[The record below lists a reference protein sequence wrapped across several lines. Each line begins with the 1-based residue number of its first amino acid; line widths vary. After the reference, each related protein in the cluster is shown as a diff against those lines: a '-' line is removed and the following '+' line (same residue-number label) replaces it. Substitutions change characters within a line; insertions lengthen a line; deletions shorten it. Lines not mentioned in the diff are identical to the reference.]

1 MGDKIQLFFKVVKM
15 KISIRLYF
23 LYLTSMSSFAQFI
36 GTSGGFSGLLGFSGD
51 FNYGAL
57 GRRKRSTIRISAEP
71 DTVLTSWKSDTEE
84 ISPVL
89 DTLEIFNESD
99 TMVSSQEPDNVK
111 ISREPDEGEPEYPYL
126 VSFPFPSFN
135 QSSFNQRSV
144 KLFPFGLSFP
154 WFSYSSSIEHSPEE
168 NSSAESEDTTP
179 QTQDTAPK
187 TSVEESTLPESQSL
201 YSVLVP
207 AWFQSL
213 SPTNVSLHKV
223 LFPFGSS
230 FPFGGR

>member
-1 MGDKIQLFFKVVKM
+1 MF
-15 KISIRLYF
+15 
-23 LYLTSMSSFAQFI
+23 
-36 GTSGGFSGLLGFSGD
+36 
-51 FNYGAL
+51 
-57 GRRKRSTIRISAEP
+57 
-71 DTVLTSWKSDTEE
+71 
-84 ISPVL
+84 
-89 DTLEIFNESD
+89 
-99 TMVSSQEPDNVK
+99 NVK

-126 VSFPFPSFN
+126 VYFTFPSFN

-144 KLFPFGLSFP
+144 KLFPFGLGFP

-168 NSSAESEDTTP
+168 NSSAESGDTTP
-179 QTQDTAPK
+179 QTQDTAPQIQDTAPQ
-187 TSVEESTLPESQSL
+187 TSVEESTLPESQSV

-230 FPFGGR
+230 FLFGGR